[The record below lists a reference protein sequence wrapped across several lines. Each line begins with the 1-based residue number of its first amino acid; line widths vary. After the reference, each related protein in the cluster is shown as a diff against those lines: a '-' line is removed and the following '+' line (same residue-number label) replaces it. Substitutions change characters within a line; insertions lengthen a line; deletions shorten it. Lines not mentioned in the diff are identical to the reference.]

1 MRVLLVEDDITLA
14 MGIEYSL
21 KNEGFKVKNAT
32 NLKTAREIFNTSEI
46 DMVLLD
52 VTLPDGNGYELCKE
66 IREQSNVPL
75 IFLTACDEEVNIVLG
90 LDMGADDYLT
100 KPIRVRELIARINA
114 VLRRKGISKNDSK
127 NDTIKYKDLV
137 IYPLKYEVYKGD
149 EKLQLT
155 SGEYKLMLTMIENK
169 GNVLTRKQLL
179 EKLWDIEGDFIEEN
193 TLNVYIKRLRE
204 KLGESKE
211 TPYIETVR
219 GVGYR
224 WIGENK

>member
-66 IREQSNVPL
+66 IRENSNVPL